1 MSDKENRPSGGIVSK
16 ISTIILT
23 LICVALAVIV
33 GYRMLAPE
41 EAVSYTATTQES
53 EAVNVSVTTATSGS
67 YDQLTRVYGQ
77 VVADRGDLSVMSEV
91 SGTLTEVLVKR
102 GDRVEAG
109 QVVAYVNASRPGQVY
124 EASPVT
130 AAQGGIVT
138 SIDSLVGTTVSTT
151 TSIMTIYTDRELSVD
166 ASIGSNRAS
175 QLVLGGRATFTSASN
190 GQVYEAVLSYLSPQI
205 DTSTRTVDLEFSIT
219 GGGDGLKE
227 GDFVTMDVVSATYDD
242 VIVIPASAVNRS
254 DGNAYVY
261 VVKDGVAIQTYVT
274 VLASDS
280 QAAAISEGVS
290 EGDQVITSGTV
301 VDGTS
306 VSIVG

>member
-1 MSDKENRPSGGIVSK
+1 MSDKENRPREGIVSK

-23 LICVALAVIV
+23 LICAALAVV
-33 GYRMLAPE
+33 VAYRMLSPE
-41 EAVSYTATTQES
+41 EAVSYAPSTQES
-53 EAVNVSVTTATSGS
+53 SSVNVSVTTASKS
-67 YDQLTRVYGQ
+67 SFDQLTRVYGQ

-138 SIDSLVGTTVSTT
+138 SIDSLVGTTVSTS

-166 ASIGSNRAS
+166 ASIGSNMTS
-175 QLVLGGRATFTSASN
+175 QLSLGGRATFASASN
-190 GQVYEAVLSYLSPQI
+190 GRSYEAVLSYIAPQI
-205 DTSTRTVDLEFSIT
+205 NTSTRTVDLEFYVT
-219 GGGDGLKE
+219 GGSDGLKE

-254 DGNAYVY
+254 GDSAYVY
-261 VVKDGVAIQTYVT
+261 VVKDGVATQTAVT

-280 QAAAISEGVS
+280 QQAAISEGLA

>member
-1 MSDKENRPSGGIVSK
+1 MSDKENKLREGIVSK

-23 LICVALAVIV
+23 LICVALAVVV
-33 GYRMLAPE
+33 GYRLLSPE
-41 EAVSYTATTQES
+41 EAVSYAPSTQENTS
-53 EAVNVSVTTATSGS
+53 VNVSVTTATSGS

-138 SIDSLVGTTVSTT
+138 SIDSLVGTTVSTAT
-151 TSIMTIYTDRELSVD
+151 PIMTIYTDRQLSVD
-166 ASIGSNRAS
+166 ASIGSNRAG
-175 QLVLGGRATFTSASN
+175 QLALGGRASFTSASN
-190 GQVYEAVLSYLSPQI
+190 GQSYEAVLSYIALQI
-205 DTSTRTVDLEFSIT
+205 NQATRTVDLEFEVV
-219 GGGDGLKE
+219 GGTEGLKE

-254 DGNAYVY
+254 GGEAYVY
-261 VVKDGVAIQTYVT
+261 VVKDGVATQTAVT

-280 QAAAISEGVS
+280 QEAAVSEGLS

>member
-166 ASIGSNRAS
+166 ASIGSNRAF
-175 QLVLGGRATFTSASN
+175 QLALGGRATFTSASN